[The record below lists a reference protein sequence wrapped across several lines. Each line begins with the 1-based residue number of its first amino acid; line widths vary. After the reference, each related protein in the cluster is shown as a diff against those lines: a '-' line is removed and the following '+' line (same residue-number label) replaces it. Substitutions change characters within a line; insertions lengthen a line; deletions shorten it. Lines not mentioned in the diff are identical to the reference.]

1 MSSNIQQI
9 YQQTILPLSERE
21 RLQLAALIITD
32 LSRRAPTT
40 DNFTSEGE
48 SSKRKAG
55 IREMFGTWSS
65 GNPKSADNEQ
75 IDADLAKAY
84 ADNHEG
90 ED

>member
-21 RLQLAALIITD
+21 RLQLAALIITV

-48 SSKRKAG
+48 SSKRKGG

>member
-48 SSKRKAG
+48 SSKRKGG